1 MNADPVRSTSSGCC
15 HAVPKVA
22 WPPDCSNEGPV
33 DGSGRSEKARY
44 AANPS
49 GLIVGSAQA
58 PVLLQ
63 AGWTNIGI
71 RRKTPSESSTTSVDA
86 RITFLIGFWHG
97 TLGLEFA
104 SAHQNFLSGSWST
117 PAGSVLADVCSSLPS
132 PAIVFSPPQARITGI
147 VLTLRARAKPS
158 SGTSSR

>member
-15 HAVPKVA
+15 DVVPKVA
-22 WPPDCSNEGPV
+22 WPPDAANEGPV

-86 RITFLIGFWHG
+86 RITFMIGFWHG
-97 TLGLEFA
+97 TPGLGVA
-104 SAHQNFLSGSWST
+104 SPHQNFLSGGG
-117 PAGSVLADVCSSLPS
+117 A
-132 PAIVFSPPQARITGI
+132 PPGGAAVG
-147 VLTLRARAKPS
+147 
-158 SGTSSR
+158 

>member
-15 HAVPKVA
+15 HAVPKMA
-22 WPPDCSNEGPV
+22 WPPDSSNEGPV

-71 RRKTPSESSTTSVDA
+71 RRKNPSESSTTSVDA
-86 RITFLIGFWHG
+86 RLTFLIGFWHG
-97 TLGLEFA
+97 MLGLEVA
-104 SAHQNFLSGSWST
+104 SAHQNIFSGSRST
-117 PAGSVLADVCSSLPS
+117 PSGAGFAGGRSYPPS
-132 PAIVFSPPQARITGI
+132 PAGRFFS
-147 VLTLRARAKPS
+147 
-158 SGTSSR
+158 

>member
-33 DGSGRSEKARY
+33 DGSGRSEKARH
-44 AANPS
+44 AANPR

-71 RRKTPSESSTTSVDA
+71 RRKTPAETSTAPVHG
-86 RITFLIGFWHG
+86 RLPFFIGFWHR
-97 TLGLEFA
+97 TLGVGFA
-104 SAHQNFLSGSWST
+104 HGRQNFFSGS
-117 PAGSVLADVCSSLPS
+117 
-132 PAIVFSPPQARITGI
+132 
-147 VLTLRARAKPS
+147 
-158 SGTSSR
+158 

>member
-15 HAVPKVA
+15 HAVPKMA
-22 WPPDCSNEGPV
+22 WPPDSSNEGPV

-86 RITFLIGFWHG
+86 RITFWIGFWHG
-97 TLGLEFA
+97 VLGPEFA
-104 SAHQNFLSGSWST
+104 SAHQDFLSGRWSA
-117 PAGSVLADVCSSLPS
+117 PAGAGLAGVWFSPPS
-132 PAIVFSPPQARITGI
+132 PALVFFTPLA
-147 VLTLRARAKPS
+147 
-158 SGTSSR
+158 

>member
-15 HAVPKVA
+15 DVVPKVA
-22 WPPDCSNEGPV
+22 WPPDAANEGPV

-117 PAGSVLADVCSSLPS
+117 PAGSGLADVCSHPPPRGIVVLPPS
-132 PAIVFSPPQARITGI
+132 GRITGI
-147 VLTLRARAKPS
+147 VLSLTAPAESS
-158 SGTSSR
+158 SGTRAR

>member
-15 HAVPKVA
+15 QAVPKVA
-22 WPPDCSNEGPV
+22 WPPDSSNEGPV

-58 PVLLQ
+58 PMLLQ

-97 TLGLEFA
+97 TLGLEFV

-117 PAGSVLADVCSSLPS
+117 PAGSGFADVCCRL
-132 PAIVFSPPQARITGI
+132 SPPGILFLTPQAQDTRTLPF
-147 VLTLRARAKPS
+147 LTA
-158 SGTSSR
+158 

>member
-15 HAVPKVA
+15 HAVPKMA
-22 WPPDCSNEGPV
+22 WPPDSSNEGPV

-86 RITFLIGFWHG
+86 RITFFIGFLVG
-97 TLGLEFA
+97 LLGLEFA
-104 SAHQNFLSGSWST
+104 FADPDFLSGSWCT
-117 PAGSVLADVCSSLPS
+117 PAGSGVGLWSC
-132 PAIVFSPPQARITGI
+132 
-147 VLTLRARAKPS
+147 
-158 SGTSSR
+158 

>member
-22 WPPDCSNEGPV
+22 WPPDSSNEGPV

-49 GLIVGSAQA
+49 GLSVGSAHA

-63 AGWTNIGI
+63 AAWTNIGI
-71 RRKTPSESSTTSVDA
+71 RRKPPSEPGTTSVDA
-86 RITFLIGFWHG
+86 RSTFL
-97 TLGLEFA
+97 LGLWPGLRRPE
-104 SAHQNFLSGSWST
+104 
-117 PAGSVLADVCSSLPS
+117 V
-132 PAIVFSPPQARITGI
+132 
-147 VLTLRARAKPS
+147 RARHQDLLC
-158 SGTSSR
+158 